1 MAKNKTLSDFNNSD
15 AEEKISRR
23 IISQA
28 QQAELALSPW
38 VRNAL
43 HQQPHTTD
51 DPVQQPSM
59 AVSTGNTLAMLNRI
73 QRRPKQITVWQ
84 PDELSVTPMLVDR
97 FSEDVAQRYHYTSIA
112 IKQTLALDEARP
124 AIQSGALPLA
134 GHSTPSPQ
142 MDHVQ
147 QPPSQ
152 TQTTLP
158 RLPARKKAP
167 TDEPSPQL
175 PSSKPHFMAKEKEDI
190 RPSWLR
196 NKPQPKKPS
205 KSQSSTDIALQK
217 MPTVGQPTKVKPDP
231 KNLRLFS
238 RVEYLS
244 DMGKM
249 TTPLSH
255 NVTPPDS
262 PPTEPR
268 RADKVAG
275 LVEPDEGDI
284 QLKETSTADLPP
296 PSPQPLTPV
305 RPQPTPTAGQS
316 VTGSTARPSAGPEPM
331 DTAVQKSETL
341 SSPGKGITAGW
352 PVDKK
357 IAPSGE
363 SIAPNLDEAQPL
375 SPPTSTKAQPSIPP
389 DASRSEQRLPAS
401 KDEPGQSPYTRPP
414 TAINSLAEPRRPDQF
429 AVGPVEPDEGDS
441 QLKETSAAD
450 FIPTLPVRPTPVTAQ
465 PAPTTDQPVT
475 GGITRPSAGSELIV
489 KSSEKLEQT
498 LLTRTAKRRQIA
510 LNQIQTEP
518 VNRQTLLRPVVTL
531 QQARNKLI
539 KKGWRFKSK
548 KADPVTNAEQV
559 HRVVKALE
567 QPSGTGRSLPDEPRT
582 KVEKILGFDFSPVR
596 VQTASLAPLNI
607 EAATKGTDIYVE
619 SGQDRFDTPSSLA
632 LLGHELTHVKQQNL
646 TLAKPLSQTT
656 VLTKADDNWETDRVA
671 GDEAEA
677 IHTEQQILR
686 QIDQPQDHRAVSAH
700 GAEGQRR
707 RWGQLEQPARRSLI
721 FRKSEKA
728 GEAPVINLP
737 QPQVAAVGVP
747 AAIADWLIATRQAE
761 QQPLVTPAA
770 EHHLFRQAEAS
781 APVAATA
788 EPGATTPA
796 SATDET
802 ASPPSDLDQLARQI
816 LPLIKRMLK
825 VDHERRPRSSD
836 FGFR

>member
-305 RPQPTPTAGQS
+305 RPQPTPTA
-316 VTGSTARPSAGPEPM
+316 
-331 DTAVQKSETL
+331 
-341 SSPGKGITAGW
+341 
-352 PVDKK
+352 
-357 IAPSGE
+357 
-363 SIAPNLDEAQPL
+363 
-375 SPPTSTKAQPSIPP
+375 
-389 DASRSEQRLPAS
+389 
-401 KDEPGQSPYTRPP
+401 
-414 TAINSLAEPRRPDQF
+414 
-429 AVGPVEPDEGDS
+429 
-441 QLKETSAAD
+441 
-450 FIPTLPVRPTPVTAQ
+450 
-465 PAPTTDQPVT
+465 
-475 GGITRPSAGSELIV
+475 
-489 KSSEKLEQT
+489 
-498 LLTRTAKRRQIA
+498 
-510 LNQIQTEP
+510 
-518 VNRQTLLRPVVTL
+518 
-531 QQARNKLI
+531 
-539 KKGWRFKSK
+539 
-548 KADPVTNAEQV
+548 
-559 HRVVKALE
+559 
-567 QPSGTGRSLPDEPRT
+567 
-582 KVEKILGFDFSPVR
+582 
-596 VQTASLAPLNI
+596 
-607 EAATKGTDIYVE
+607 
-619 SGQDRFDTPSSLA
+619 
-632 LLGHELTHVKQQNL
+632 
-646 TLAKPLSQTT
+646 
-656 VLTKADDNWETDRVA
+656 
-671 GDEAEA
+671 
-677 IHTEQQILR
+677 
-686 QIDQPQDHRAVSAH
+686 
-700 GAEGQRR
+700 
-707 RWGQLEQPARRSLI
+707 
-721 FRKSEKA
+721 
-728 GEAPVINLP
+728 
-737 QPQVAAVGVP
+737 
-747 AAIADWLIATRQAE
+747 
-761 QQPLVTPAA
+761 
-770 EHHLFRQAEAS
+770 
-781 APVAATA
+781 
-788 EPGATTPA
+788 
-796 SATDET
+796 
-802 ASPPSDLDQLARQI
+802 
-816 LPLIKRMLK
+816 
-825 VDHERRPRSSD
+825 
-836 FGFR
+836 